1 MVLRRAFTF
10 IMKDG
15 IVSLTG
21 NTIFGFYDVRLCK
34 IVTGE
39 EKWI

>member
-1 MVLRRAFTF
+1 MQ
-10 IMKDG
+10 DG

-34 IVTGE
+34 ITTGE
-39 EKWI
+39 KSGYDSKMNI